1 MPSVSSVTFKP
12 TLLAPQPLPS
22 SSALLPHPPTAPAT
36 PQGPLLAPTLTLPS
50 ACSKLPH
57 IFPPPLEQHPNPGA
71 QNSSSLG
78 SAFWLFL
85 WADPPPPPCP
95 SASPDYEHCPQAAR
109 CFSPPG
115 LCPRASLPWQTPTH
129 PFEPRGWAGGPSPGS
144 FPKCCPLLA
153 AGHATFSFKVP
164 KGGPCLSRHPSPCL
178 DCGFCRPH
186 VFTPRI
192 NERMAE
198 RVNE

>member
-1 MPSVSSVTFKP
+1 MPSTSSVTFKP

-57 IFPPPLEQHPNPGA
+57 ISPPPLEQHPNPGA
-71 QNSSSLG
+71 RNSSSLG

-85 WADPPPPPCP
+85 WADPSPPPCP

-129 PFEPRGWAGGPSPGS
+129 PFEAQAGQGDLPQEVSLSAAPSWQP
-144 FPKCCPLLA
+144 

-164 KGGPCLSRHPSPCL
+164 KGVPVCHHTHRPAWIVVSAGLTFSPPGSTREWPS
-178 DCGFCRPH
+178 
-186 VFTPRI
+186 
-192 NERMAE
+192 E
-198 RVNE
+198 